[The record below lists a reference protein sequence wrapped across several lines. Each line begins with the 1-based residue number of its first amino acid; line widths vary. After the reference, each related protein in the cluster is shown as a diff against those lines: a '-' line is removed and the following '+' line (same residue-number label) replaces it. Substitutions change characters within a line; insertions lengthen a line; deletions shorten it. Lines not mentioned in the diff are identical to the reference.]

1 MTATLTPRVEMPTS
15 NHPWLPRLIPGIL
28 RLHRTALIS
37 VAVIY
42 LTFTAIALTVVHQV
56 GHPRAVILAGQ
67 VFDGTLYS
75 ISAYAFYL
83 PFLVAVFIGAP
94 LFSRALETGTFRFAW
109 TQGVGRRRLVATT
122 LMVFILELT
131 VLSSL
136 LGIVLSRLW
145 FDLSPQFP
153 GLWNNHVFFTGPWML
168 TFSSVIGLLAG
179 ALLGVVFRRVL
190 TALAAT
196 TAVMITIYL
205 WAIMFPF
212 FQETLL
218 WFAKRMPANYPG
230 VPLVNGNYLA
240 HYDYAS
246 VNFYLTDRSGH
257 VMTMDQFNSQI
268 YPRLPQA
275 QKLALNQNAAPEF
288 HRLGL
293 QEWQRSLFHPQF
305 HGFLMMWIGFGMVTV
320 IALVVAIF
328 VLVGGN
334 DRLLKWGRRHH

>member
-1 MTATLTPRVEMPTS
+1 MTATLSLRVATPPSKTS
-15 NHPWLPRLIPGIL
+15 WIPRLIPGIL

-56 GHPRAVILAGQ
+56 GHPRAVILGGQ
-67 VFDGTLYS
+67 VFDGTFYS
-75 ISAYAFYL
+75 VSTYAFYL

-94 LFSRALETGTFRFAW
+94 LFARTLETGTFRFAW

-122 LMVFILELT
+122 LTVFILELT
-131 VLSSL
+131 ALSFL
-136 LGIVLSRLW
+136 LGIALSRLW

-153 GLWNNHVFFTGPWML
+153 GLWNNHVFFTGPWTL
-168 TFSSVIGLLAG
+168 AFSSVIGFLAG
-179 ALLGVVFRRVL
+179 ALFGVVLRRML

-196 TAVMITIYL
+196 TAVMIAIYL

-218 WFAKRMPANYPG
+218 WFAKRMSANYPG
-230 VPLVNGNYLA
+230 VPVVNGNYLA

-246 VNFYLTDRSGH
+246 VNFYLTNRSGL
-257 VMTMDQFNSQI
+257 VMSMDQFNSQI
-268 YPRLPQA
+268 YPKLPQA

-293 QEWQRSLFHPQF
+293 QEWQGSLFHPQF
-305 HGFLMMWIGFGMVTV
+305 HGFLMMWMGFGTVTV
-320 IALVVAIF
+320 VTLVAAIF
-328 VLVGGN
+328 ILVGGN
-334 DRLLKWGRRHH
+334 DRLLRWARHR